1 MATLLDWA
9 TTAKIAED
17 TGLSK
22 RTITEMLNEGK
33 IEFSK
38 KSKAKT
44 SSLLIRVSSF
54 NAYWLGKREIII
66 KK

>member
-1 MATLLDWA
+1 MALLDWA
-9 TTAKIAED
+9 TTAKIAEQ

-22 RTITEMLNEGK
+22 RAISEMLNEGN

-54 NAYWLGKREIII
+54 NAYWLQKREIVLH
-66 KK
+66 K

>member
-1 MATLLDWA
+1 MALLDWA

-22 RTITEMLNEGK
+22 RAIADMLNEGK

-44 SSLLIRVSSF
+44 SSMLIRVSSF
-54 NAYWLGKREIII
+54 NAYWLGKREIILT
-66 KK
+66 KH